1 MCAHTRAQ
9 LRQSWQLTQR
19 LNVNEIKINTNSI
32 NLPAI
37 IGLVLLI
44 AVICAGVIY
53 YYRGADNGLER
64 ELANIERFNN
74 QLASET
80 RQLQAGIA
88 SHGAGIAVV
97 RKSVGKSR
105 ERIEHVYT
113 DLEKAG
119 SDADRA
125 IQVIAECQ
133 NIIEAVKTQK

>member
-1 MCAHTRAQ
+1 
-9 LRQSWQLTQR
+9 
-19 LNVNEIKINTNSI
+19 VNEIKINTHAL
-32 NLPAI
+32 NLPTI
-37 IGLVLLI
+37 IGFMLLI

-53 YYRGADNGLER
+53 YYRGAGGEIER
-64 ELANIERFNN
+64 ELNHIEQLNN

-88 SHGAGIAVV
+88 SHGAGIKTI
-97 RKSVGKSR
+97 RSSIGKSR

-125 IQVIAECQ
+125 IEVIAECQ
-133 NIIEAVKTQK
+133 KIIKAVKTQR

>member
-1 MCAHTRAQ
+1 M
-9 LRQSWQLTQR
+9 
-19 LNVNEIKINTNSI
+19 NEIKISTGDRNVFI
-32 NLPAI
+32 
-37 IGLVLLI
+37 VL
-44 AVICAGVIY
+44 AVYVVIVFVCAGVIY

-64 ELANIERFNN
+64 ELANIERLNN

-88 SHGAGIAVV
+88 SHIAGIAVV

-105 ERIEHVYT
+105 ERIEYVYS

-133 NIIEAVKTQK
+133 SIIEAVKAQK

>member
-1 MCAHTRAQ
+1 M
-9 LRQSWQLTQR
+9 
-19 LNVNEIKINTNSI
+19 NEVKISTNSPSI
-32 NLPAI
+32 LGI
-37 IGLVLLI
+37 I
-44 AVICAGVIY
+44 AVVMLVACICAGVIY

-64 ELANIERFNN
+64 ELTNIERLNN

-97 RKSVGKSR
+97 RKSVSKSR

-125 IQVIAECQ
+125 IEIIAECQ
-133 NIIEAVKTQK
+133 NIIKAVKTQK

>member
-1 MCAHTRAQ
+1 M
-9 LRQSWQLTQR
+9 
-19 LNVNEIKINTNSI
+19 NEIKISTNSTSLSVI
-32 NLPAI
+32 VGI
-37 IGLVLLI
+37 ILLI
-44 AVICAGVIY
+44 ACFCAAVVY

-64 ELANIERFNN
+64 ELANIERLNN

-88 SHGAGIAVV
+88 SHGAGISTV
-97 RKSVGKSR
+97 RGKISKSR
-105 ERIEHVYT
+105 KRVERVYS

-133 NIIEAVKTQK
+133 TILKTVKTQR